1 MDAHAATKL
10 SLRSLE
16 SFCFNKDNLP
26 IILDPICKVDCPFV
40 PLFWMNIAA
49 YKKIK
54 IKISACI
61 RSQYSTNHLRFKW

>member
-40 PLFWMNIAA
+40 PLF
-49 YKKIK
+49 
-54 IKISACI
+54 
-61 RSQYSTNHLRFKW
+61 